1 MEIIN
6 IGQVAIKVKNYERA
20 YQFYKNVLE
29 LEELYRFG
37 ELSFF
42 KCGNTRIFLS
52 PENNNS
58 NCNSSIIY
66 FKVDDIQ
73 TSYKK
78 LLNMKVELIDTPH
91 VIAKV
96 EDKENWMVFFFDSEG
111 NTLALMSEK
120 PISTSL
126 KENKK

>member
-1 MEIIN
+1 
-6 IGQVAIKVKNYERA
+6 
-20 YQFYKNVLE
+20 
-29 LEELYRFG
+29 
-37 ELSFF
+37 
-42 KCGNTRIFLS
+42 
-52 PENNNS
+52 
-58 NCNSSIIY
+58 
-66 FKVDDIQ
+66 
-73 TSYKK
+73 
-78 LLNMKVELIDTPH
+78 MKVELIDTPH